1 MWAVLTPRIHPAAV
15 RLAASAVKRQ
25 KAVRFLATHPEDP
38 ASNDAAESAFTATTP
53 AEAAA
58 KVAAVRPKTKQG
70 ALLERQRVRA
80 HLRRLLPKFE
90 ATGTIQTTSIKAPQ
104 MLDDTS
110 YNLTLEKMM
119 AAGMHLGHSASLWNP
134 MNLPYIFGERQGVH
148 IINLEHTMAALR
160 RAAHF
165 VERVAYHGGLILFV
179 GTRKDHQQLAV
190 DAALHAEQYFIMG
203 KWLPGTL
210 TNPRP
215 LLGRN
220 LAYASEV
227 WDVPEAQDY
236 VDIELK
242 AKSIENNGNG
252 GKFGSASGGGKN
264 RFLAKMAEDK
274 ARLVAQR
281 QAKKTYKPD
290 IIVALNP
297 LQCRTMLAESQLALV
312 PTVGIVDTNCDPRCV
327 TYPIP
332 CNDDSLRGVTI
343 VAGVLA
349 HAARDGLNRRRE
361 QLLQAVA
368 KQRKADIDTA
378 ADRNSSRAKFKF
390 D

>member
-1 MWAVLTPRIHPAAV
+1 MWAALTRIRPGNV
-15 RLAASAVKRQ
+15 RLASTIKNHAIRAMV
-25 KAVRFLATHPEDP
+25 THPEDP
-38 ASNDAAESAFTATTP
+38 VSLDAADSAVQLTTA

-80 HLRRLLPKFE
+80 HLRRLLPQFE
-90 ATGTIQTTSIKAPQ
+90 TTGSRQTTSIQASQ

-110 YNLTLEKMM
+110 YNLTLERMM

-134 MNLPYIFGERQGVH
+134 MNLPYIFGERQGIH

-165 VERVAYHGGLILFV
+165 VERVAYNGGLVLFV

-190 DAALHAEQYFIMG
+190 DAALHAEQYFVMG

-215 LLGRN
+215 LLGHN

-227 WDVPEAQDY
+227 WDVAEAQDY
-236 VDIELK
+236 AELEAEQPK
-242 AKSIENNGNG
+242 ERRG
-252 GKFGSASGGGKN
+252 GKSGGKN
-264 RFLAKMAEDK
+264 RFMAKMAEEK
-274 ARLVAQR
+274 ARLLAQR

-290 IIVALNP
+290 LIISLSP
-297 LQCRTMLAESQLALV
+297 LECRTMLAESQLALV

-349 HAARDGLNRRRE
+349 HAARDGLDRRRLE
-361 QLLQAVA
+361 LSQAVA
-368 KQRKADIDTA
+368 KQSKKDINTA
-378 ADRNSSRAKFKF
+378 ADRESSRAKFQF